1 MTNNKRIQMLMPIP
15 LLEKIDDYAKKIG
28 ESRSN
33 IIRRATNEFLYGE
46 EAKE

>member
-1 MTNNKRIQMLMPIP
+1 MLMPKT
-15 LLEKIDDYAKKIG
+15 LLKKIDEYADKIG

-33 IIRRATNEFLYGE
+33 IIRRAINEFLYGE